1 MSDIGTKPSPAVA
14 NGAADITSK
23 AFCIIGNPVEHSLSP
38 LMQNAAFRHV
48 NLNYS
53 YIAFKVPADELQA
66 AVESMRKISIAGF
79 NVTIPHKVEIVKLLD
94 KLSDKARIAGSVNTV
109 NNENGLLV
117 GYNTD
122 IDGVLEPIEKRISSF
137 EGLDVLILGAGG
149 SCRAALVG
157 LASKEGISSISI
169 FNRDQIKLNEII
181 RLGRDLKL
189 NCIPFEFEDTT
200 RLSEVTRNS
209 GLIINTTSMGLQGE
223 KSPIKSD
230 FICKNS
236 IVFDIVYKPINTDLI
251 ENAKKAGAKIIF
263 GYEMLLSQGYK
274 AFEIWTGLKAPRE
287 VMKQALFGI
296 FGEPK

>member
-1 MSDIGTKPSPAVA
+1 MSGIGTKPSPVA
-14 NGAADITSK
+14 NREADIASK
-23 AFCIIGNPVEHSLSP
+23 AFCIIGNPIEHSLSP

-53 YIAFKVPADELQA
+53 YIAFKVPADELEV
-66 AVESMRKISIAGF
+66 AVESMRKIRIAGF

-94 KLSDKARIAGSVNTV
+94 KLSDEALIAGSVNTV
-109 NNENGLLV
+109 NNENGVLV

-137 EGLDVLILGAGG
+137 EDLNVLILGAGG

-157 LASKEGISSISI
+157 LAKKEGINSISI
-169 FNRDQIKLNEII
+169 FNRDQNKLNKII

-236 IVFDIVYKPINTDLI
+236 VVFDIVYKPINTDLI
-251 ENAKKAGAKIIF
+251 DNAKKAGAKIIF

-287 VMKQALFGI
+287 IMKQALFGI

>member
-66 AVESMRKISIAGF
+66 AVESMRKIRIAGF

-94 KLSDKARIAGSVNTV
+94 KLNDKASIAGSVNTV

-122 IDGVLEPIEKRISSF
+122 IDGVLEP
-137 EGLDVLILGAGG
+137 A
-149 SCRAALVG
+149 
-157 LASKEGISSISI
+157 GISE
-169 FNRDQIKLNEII
+169 FKCMDIK
-181 RLGRDLKL
+181 
-189 NCIPFEFEDTT
+189 
-200 RLSEVTRNS
+200 
-209 GLIINTTSMGLQGE
+209 
-223 KSPIKSD
+223 
-230 FICKNS
+230 
-236 IVFDIVYKPINTDLI
+236 
-251 ENAKKAGAKIIF
+251 
-263 GYEMLLSQGYK
+263 
-274 AFEIWTGLKAPRE
+274 
-287 VMKQALFGI
+287 
-296 FGEPK
+296 

>member
-1 MSDIGTKPSPAVA
+1 MSGIGTNPSSSK
-14 NGAADITSK
+14 GADVITSK
-23 AFCIIGNPVEHSLSP
+23 AFCIIGNPIEHSLSP
-38 LMQNAAFRHV
+38 LMQNAAFKHV

-53 YIAFKVPADELQA
+53 YIAFKVPADELQG

-94 KLSDKARIAGSVNTV
+94 KLSNEAMIAGSVNTV
-109 NNENGLLV
+109 SNENGLLV

-122 IDGVLEPIEKRISSF
+122 IDGILEPIEKRISSF
-137 EGLDVLILGAGG
+137 EGLNVLILGAGG

-157 LASKEGISSISI
+157 LARKKGINSISI
-169 FNRDQIKLNEII
+169 FNRDQTKLNNVIT
-181 RLGRDLKL
+181 LGRELKL
-189 NCIPFEFEDTT
+189 NCIPFRFEDTAK
-200 RLSEVTRNS
+200 LSQVSKNS
-209 GLIINTTSMGLQGE
+209 GLILNTTSIGLQGE
-223 KSPIKSD
+223 KSPIELD
-230 FICKNS
+230 FIRKDA

-251 ENAKKAGAKIIF
+251 EKAKKAGAKIIF

-274 AFEIWTGLKAPRE
+274 AFEIWTGMKAPRE